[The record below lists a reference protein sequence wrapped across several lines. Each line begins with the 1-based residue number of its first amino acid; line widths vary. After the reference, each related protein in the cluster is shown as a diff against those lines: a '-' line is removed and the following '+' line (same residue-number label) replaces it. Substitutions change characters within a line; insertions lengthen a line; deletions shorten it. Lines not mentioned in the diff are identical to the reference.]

1 MHHYLGYFA
10 FKPKRAKMG
19 VQFSASDYKAKEAK
33 KAYKK
38 SRVFILFGLKGE
50 ERVGVIG
57 VFTCNLSAERRRNRV
72 EIIKYNTGKDEF
84 PYYFDDFVIQEYG
97 VKE

>member
-10 FKPKRAKMG
+10 FKPKRAKIK
-19 VQFSASDYKAKEAK
+19 VKEEK
-33 KAYKK
+33 KERKIPK
-38 SRVFILFGLKGE
+38 RSRVFILFGLKGE

-72 EIIKYNTGKDEF
+72 EIIKYNTEKDEF

-97 VKE
+97 VKK

>member
-10 FKPKRAKMG
+10 FKPKRAKIK
-19 VQFSASDYKAKEAK
+19 VKEEK
-33 KAYKK
+33 KERKIPK
-38 SRVFILFGLKGE
+38 RSRVFILFGLKGE
-50 ERVGVIG
+50 DRVGVIG
-57 VFTCNLSAERRRNRV
+57 VFTCNLSAERRRDRV

-84 PYYFDDFVIQEYG
+84 PYYFDDFVIEEYG

>member
-10 FKPKRAKMG
+10 FKPKRAKIK
-19 VQFSASDYKAKEAK
+19 VKEEK
-33 KAYKK
+33 KERKIPK
-38 SRVFILFGLKGE
+38 RSRVFILFGLKGE

-84 PYYFDDFVIQEYG
+84 PYYFDDFVIEEYG